1 MTMAMTK
8 RWLHG
13 TELTEDEWDRIDRI
27 LQAQGWSSLNRQ
39 TTFLWLAED
48 EHGIAGFMV
57 CQLHPLVGPAYARPS
72 ARGTGLAAELADDMV
87 AKLQELE
94 ARGWLVIA
102 ESAHAAKLCE
112 ERGMTRVTEPVFRT
126 Q

>member
-1 MTMAMTK
+1 MTK

-13 TELTEDEWDRIDRI
+13 MDATPEEWDQIDLI

-39 TTFLWLAED
+39 TTLLELAED
-48 EHGIAGFMV
+48 GQGIVGLIV
-57 CQLHPLVGPAYARPS
+57 LQLHPLVGPEYVRPS

-87 AKLQELE
+87 AKMQEMQ
-94 ARGWLVIA
+94 ARGWLVVA
-102 ESAHAAKLCE
+102 DSAHTAKLCR
-112 ERGMTRVTEPVFRT
+112 ERGMIQVREPVFRT